1 MNTYPHAAGFKD
13 ETTSRDAAEAIE
25 GSGRARTLRERVES
39 FYLAGRNATADE
51 VAHALHEPILAIRP
65 RVSEL
70 FKLGK
75 IERTGM
81 RRRSDGGHSAHVYRR
96 KAG

>member
-1 MNTYPHAAGFKD
+1 MSSYPNHAGFKD
-13 ETTSRDAAEAIE
+13 NTTSRAAAEAIE
-25 GSGRARTLRERVES
+25 GSGRALTLRERVWS
-39 FYLAGRNATADE
+39 FFLQGRDATADE
-51 VAHALHEPILAIRP
+51 VAHELRESILAIRP

-70 FKLGK
+70 FKQGK

-81 RRRSDGGHSAHVYRR
+81 KRRSDGGQSSHVYMR

>member
-1 MNTYPHAAGFKD
+1 MNTYPTQAGFTD
-13 ETTSRDAAEAIE
+13 DTTSRDAAEAIE
-25 GSGRARTLRERVES
+25 KSGRAMTLRERVES
-39 FYLAGRNATADE
+39 YFLGGRIATADE

-81 RRRSDGGHSAHVYRR
+81 RRRSDGGHSAHVYR